1 MKQCFFL
8 RICTYVM
15 LFSFFTSYAQEN
27 KFQHLKSL
35 GGIEEYNY
43 KPNDLQVLLYQDQAA
58 PVVTVQITYHVGSKH
73 EVPGNTGST
82 HLLEHLMFKGTP
94 KYNPETTTVTNV
106 LQNIGANLNATTWN
120 DRTNYYETI
129 PSDYL
134 ELALEVEADRM
145 RNALLLPEDKEAEMT
160 VVRNEFEQGENNP
173 NSILSKEIWATAFMA
188 HPYHHSTIGW
198 KSDIEN
204 APNEKL
210 REFYD
215 TYYWPNNAT
224 LSIIG
229 DFEKEEVFEL
239 VDKYFSKISKAPKDF
254 PQPYTEEP
262 EQTGPRQITVKKPG
276 QTGVVMTAFKVPGRM
291 HKDHATLGVLNMI
304 LSNGASSILNKK
316 FTDNGKALYA
326 YSQLSNFKDHNLM
339 SIGLGLAP
347 DFEHHEAKEELLAL
361 VDTIK
366 AKGVAKE
373 DINRVV
379 SATVASNKMSRDGS
393 FAIAGALNEAIAV
406 GDWTDYINRIEKLK
420 QVTADDVQRV
430 AKKYLNIDQST
441 TGFFIPKNKTGNNEQ
456 QEAQAEAFQ
465 ESSNNELYY
474 RNLNT
479 VRKEQ
484 TAATNLNF
492 TPLKKDNPFKYK
504 RQQVSG
510 IDLVTVNTAVDDFIT
525 VTGSF
530 NAGESVAKK
539 SNLASI
545 TAAMLSKGTSTKDKY
560 EFSEALEK
568 MGTNLSFYSGD
579 FKTGFYFKTLNDNA
593 NSVIQLLTEAL
604 FNPAFEEEE
613 LELIKKQYVGNLKN
627 RLDDPSTLA
636 QIELAQTIYP
646 EDHPNYAKSIEEQIE
661 EIESITLKDVKAFHK
676 SQYLNAPIQTVIV
689 GDVNET
695 EIVNALK
702 KNFPASTKKATS
714 LTYPSKST
722 KSKKEVSKT
731 IQVPEKPSASLV
743 IAQYTGLTKNDPDY
757 LAMKVGTYALGGGFA
772 GRLMQEVRDK
782 EGLTYGIYANQAGNT
797 FTDGYWL
804 VNASFNPDLIEKG
817 EASSFREINNWIEEG
832 ITREEL
838 QNKKTNI
845 IGSFKVSLSTTGGM
859 ANTILQYL
867 QEGKDPSYIATY
879 PKEIEKLSLKEVNS
893 AIKKYIK
900 PGQFITIK
908 SGSIKE

>member
-1 MKQCFFL
+1 MKQGFF
-8 RICTYVM
+8 RICTYIF
-15 LFSFFTSYAQEN
+15 LFSFFTSYAQES

-94 KYNPETTTVTNV
+94 KYNPETITVTNV

-134 ELALEVEADRM
+134 ELAIEVEADRM

-239 VDKYFSKISKAPKDF
+239 VDKYFGQIAKAPHEF

-291 HKDHATLGVLNMI
+291 HEDHAALGVLNMV
-304 LSNGASSILNKK
+304 LTNGASAILNKK

-347 DFEHHEAKEELLAL
+347 DFGHEEAKKEIRSL
-361 VDTIK
+361 VDSIK
-366 AKGVAKE
+366 TNSVAQE
-373 DINRVV
+373 AINRVV
-379 SATVASNKMSRDGS
+379 SATVANNKMSRDGS

-406 GDWTDYINRIEKLK
+406 GDWTDYINRVEKLK
-420 QVTADDVQRV
+420 QVTPEDVKRV
-430 AKKYLNIDQST
+430 ANKYLNIDQST
-441 TGFFIPKNKTGNNEQ
+441 TGFFIPKNKTAGNEQ
-456 QEAQAEAFQ
+456 AENKAEAFQ
-465 ESSNNELYY
+465 EGYNNHLYY
-474 RNLNT
+474 RNPKT
-479 VRKEQ
+479 AQKEQ
-484 TAATNLNF
+484 TNATNLDF
-492 TPLKKDNPFKYK
+492 TPGKKKEAFKYK
-504 RQQVSG
+504 RQQVKG
-510 IDLVTVNTAVDDFIT
+510 IDLVTVKTAVNDFIT

-530 NAGESVAKK
+530 NAGEASTEK

-545 TAAMLSKGTSTKDKY
+545 TAAMLSKGTATKDKY
-560 EFSEALEK
+560 EFSAALEK
-568 MGTNLSFYSGD
+568 MGTNISFYSGD
-579 FKTGFYFKTLNDNA
+579 FKTGFYFKTLNSNA
-593 NSVIQLLTEAL
+593 NSVIQLLAEAL
-604 FNPAFEEEE
+604 YEPAFKEDE
-613 LELIKKQYVGNLKN
+613 LELLKKQYVGNLKN
-627 RLDDPSTLA
+627 RLDDPGTLA
-636 QIELAQTIYP
+636 QIELLQTIYP
-646 EDHPNYAKSIEEQIE
+646 ENHPNYSKSLEAQIKD
-661 EIESITLKDVKAFHK
+661 IESITLKDVKAFHK
-676 SQYLNAPIQTVIV
+676 ANYIDTPIQMVIV

-695 EIVNALK
+695 GTISALK
-702 KNFPASTKKATS
+702 ESFPASAKKGTA
-714 LTYPSKST
+714 LNYPAKAV
-722 KSKKEVSKT
+722 KNKKEITKT
-731 IQVPEKPSASLV
+731 IQVPEKPSATLT

-757 LAMKVGTYALGGGFA
+757 LAMKLGTYALGGGFA

-782 EGLTYGIYANQAGNT
+782 EGLTYGIYANQSSNT

-804 VNASFNPDLIEKG
+804 VNASFNPGLIEKG
-817 EASSFREINNWIEEG
+817 EESSFREINKWIKNG
-832 ITREEL
+832 ITKEEL

-845 IGSFKVSLSTTGGM
+845 VGSFKVSLSTTGGM
-859 ANTILQYL
+859 ANTILTYL

-879 PKEIEKLSLKEVNS
+879 PKEIEKLSLKEVNK

-900 PGQFITIK
+900 PEQFIIIK
-908 SGSIKE
+908 SGSFKE